1 MPFRSDR
8 QRRYM
13 NWAASKGKIKKSV
26 VNEFNKASKGMDLP
40 EQVSKNDR
48 FNKLKKYMKGS

>member
-1 MPFRSDR
+1 MPFKSEA

-26 VNEFNKASKGMDLP
+26 VDEFNQASKGMDLP
-40 EQVSKNDR
+40 ENVKKAKR
-48 FNKLKKYMKGS
+48 EALKKFRSK